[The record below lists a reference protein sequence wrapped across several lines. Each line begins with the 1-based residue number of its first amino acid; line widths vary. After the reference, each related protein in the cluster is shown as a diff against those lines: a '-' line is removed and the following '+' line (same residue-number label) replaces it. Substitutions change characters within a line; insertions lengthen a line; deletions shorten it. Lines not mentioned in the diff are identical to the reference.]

1 MDEALAS
8 PHAPAAQQRQQ
19 QHHHH
24 QHHLQQHQQQQQQS
38 LPAHNQSVSH
48 ACPPYGSKSV
58 IGRRAKMEDACV
70 AVPYLVEL
78 PCGAGIMDELLPPRI
93 APQLRSGSTTSG
105 SLASDQTG
113 VVGSSGSAAGSA
125 PQQQL
130 QASAFAMA
138 LDAATTARS
147 SSGAAAMGTETL
159 HFFGVFDGHGGAD
172 AALHCAKSLHERVRE
187 VLSVTATPSTTPSTS
202 LQSRGSRDQAGAAAQ
217 AACAAAAAG
226 PQASSSSES
235 GHRSSRGGG
244 GDDAPTSHPIQSGRT
259 AAAAEY
265 TDASGGH
272 IAAPKPCQPGSLL
285 L

>member
-1 MDEALAS
+1 
-8 PHAPAAQQRQQ
+8 
-19 QHHHH
+19 
-24 QHHLQQHQQQQQQS
+24 LQQHQQQQHQQG
-38 LPAHNQSVSH
+38 LPSHNQSVSH

-105 SLASDQTG
+105 SIASDQTG
-113 VVGSSGSAAGSA
+113 VVGSSGSAGGSA
-125 PQQQL
+125 PQQQQ

-138 LDAATTARS
+138 LDAATARS

-187 VLSVTATPSTTPSTS
+187 VLSVTATPSTS

-217 AACAAAAAG
+217 AAVAATAAG

-235 GHRSSRGGG
+235 GHRPSRGGG
-244 GDDAPTSHPIQSGRT
+244 GDDAPTSHPIPSGRT
-259 AAAAEY
+259 AAAEGYA
-265 TDASGGH
+265 DASGEH
-272 IAAPKPCQPGSLL
+272 SAAPKPCQPCSVLFQEVTWS
-285 L
+285 